1 MLTRSPS
8 SRSPSTR
15 SPSTRSPSSRSPSTR
30 SPSTRSPSTRSLSP
44 RSFLIRSLRRRP
56 LDIGW
61 LAAWSLVQALPA
73 VTSGWAIAEAVSQ
86 FLAGRTAAGL
96 GWLGLLAL
104 AALAGA
110 YGTRQTYIRLGAI
123 VEPLRDELV
132 ELIVAG
138 ALARSAD
145 TAKPPDTHA
154 VARMTHQ
161 AEIVRDSYAGVL
173 TVACTFVF
181 TVGSTLAGLVTLVPV
196 VLPYVVPPILASVL
210 ILRLLL
216 RPFAARQR
224 MSVIGEEAVAD
235 SAAKAVSGLRDVT
248 ACGGENAV
256 MADFGGRV
264 AQQAA
269 AARSAARIG
278 SARSL
283 CLAACGWLP
292 LLLVLAAAP
301 SMMRGGVSPA
311 RIVGAIAYIG
321 GSLRSAL
328 NTLAGG
334 ASAGLVR
341 LTVTLERI
349 IEASAP
355 PPAAPPPPAPPP
367 PALRPAA
374 SPVVGALSLREVEF
388 GYGRHAEP
396 ILRDL
401 SIDIAPGDHLAI
413 VGPSGIGKSS
423 LAGLLAGMLRPTVG
437 EVFLDGIS
445 VTRYPPA
452 SLPGRRVLIP
462 QEAYVFAGTLAENIL
477 YLRASSA
484 AADRPSAAE
493 LDAAAEAVGLCA
505 LASQLGGYNAVV
517 NPATLSAGER
527 QLIALTRAYL
537 SPAPIAI
544 LDEATCHLDPAAE
557 MQAEA
562 AFASRPGTLIVVA
575 HRITSA
581 LRAQRVLVLD
591 GNRAQTGDH
600 ASLLATSAM
609 YQDLVGYW
617 NVTSGSADV
626 QVAETPVSSRS
637 GSRLTRSLAVVHS
650 PTTPAPPPGPPTP
663 PPGPPTTRPG
673 PPTTQPA
680 RPPTTPPGP
689 PTTQPAPAPG
699 R

>member
-1 MLTRSPS
+1 MLRRSLP
-8 SRSPSTR
+8 
-15 SPSTRSPSSRSPSTR
+15 
-30 SPSTRSPSTRSLSP
+30 TRSL
-44 RSFLIRSLRRRP
+44 LVRSLRRRP
-56 LDIGW
+56 RDVGW
-61 LAAWSLVQALPA
+61 LAAWSLVQAFPA
-73 VTSGWAIAEAVSQ
+73 VASGWAIAEAVSQ
-86 FLAGRTAAGL
+86 FLAGRTATGL

-132 ELIVAG
+132 ELIIAG

-145 TAKPPDTHA
+145 AAEPPDTHA

-173 TVACTFVF
+173 TVACTFAF
-181 TVGSTLAGLVTLVPV
+181 TAGSTLAGLVTLVPGA
-196 VLPYVVPPILASVL
+196 LPYVVPPILASAL

-224 MSVIGEEAVAD
+224 TSVIGEETVAD

-248 ACGGENAV
+248 ACGGENVV
-256 MADFGGRV
+256 MADLGARV
-264 AQQAA
+264 TWQADT
-269 AARSAARIG
+269 ARSVARIG

-292 LLLVLAAAP
+292 LLLVLTAAP
-301 SMMRGGVSPA
+301 AMMRGGVSPA
-311 RIVGAIAYIG
+311 RLIGAIAYIS
-321 GSLRSAL
+321 GSLRSVL
-328 NTLAGG
+328 NTLAQGV
-334 ASAGLVR
+334 SAGMVR

-355 PPAAPPPPAPPP
+355 PHPAS
-367 PALRPAA
+367 LPAA
-374 SPVVGALSLREVEF
+374 SAATASAATAAVTVASVAAASPAVGQLRLREVEF

-396 ILRDL
+396 IIRDL

-423 LAGLLAGMLRPTVG
+423 LTGLLAGMLSPTAG
-437 EVFLDGIS
+437 EILLDGIP

-477 YLRASSA
+477 YLRTSSG
-484 AADRPSAAE
+484 ADRPSAAE
-493 LDAAAEAVGLCA
+493 LKAAAAAVGLST
-505 LASQLGGYNAVV
+505 LAARLGGYDAIV
-517 NPATLSAGER
+517 NPAALSAGER

-557 MQAEA
+557 RQAEA
-562 AFASRPGTLIVVA
+562 AFAGRPGTLIVVA

-600 ASLLATSAM
+600 TSLLATSVM

-617 NVTSGSADV
+617 SATSGPADARV
-626 QVAETPVSSRS
+626 GPQGAAA
-637 GSRLTRSLAVVHS
+637 GS
-650 PTTPAPPPGPPTP
+650 
-663 PPGPPTTRPG
+663 
-673 PPTTQPA
+673 
-680 RPPTTPPGP
+680 
-689 PTTQPAPAPG
+689 
-699 R
+699 

>member
-1 MLTRSPS
+1 MLTRSLL
-8 SRSPSTR
+8 
-15 SPSTRSPSSRSPSTR
+15 
-30 SPSTRSPSTRSLSP
+30 TRSLLT
-44 RSFLIRSLRRRP
+44 RSLLTRSLRRRP
-56 LDIGW
+56 RDVAW

-86 FLAGRTAAGL
+86 FLAGRTANGL

-138 ALARSAD
+138 ALARSTD
-145 TAKPPDTHA
+145 ITKPPDTHA

-161 AEIVRDSYAGVL
+161 AEIVRDAYAGVL
-173 TVACTFVF
+173 MVACTFVF
-181 TVGSTLAGLVTLVPV
+181 TAGSTLAGLVTLVPV
-196 VLPYVVPPILASVL
+196 VLPYVIPPILASVL

-224 MSVIGEEAVAD
+224 RSVVGEEAVAD

-248 ACGGENAV
+248 ACGGESSV
-256 MADFGGRV
+256 TADLGARV
-264 AQQAA
+264 TQQAD

-283 CLAACGWLP
+283 CLTAGGWLP

-301 SMMRGGVSPA
+301 SMMRGGVAPA
-311 RIVGAIAYIG
+311 RIIGAIAYIS

-328 NTLAGG
+328 NTLAQGV
-334 ASAGLVR
+334 SAGMVR
-341 LTVTLERI
+341 LTVTLDRI
-349 IEASAP
+349 IEASTP
-355 PPAAPPPPAPPP
+355 PPDPPAVAAPAVAAPAV
-367 PALRPAA
+367 ASRAAGELR
-374 SPVVGALSLREVEF
+374 LRDVEF

-396 ILRDL
+396 IIRDL

-423 LAGLLAGMLRPTVG
+423 LAGLLAGMLRPTAG
-437 EVFLDGIS
+437 EVLLDGIP
-445 VTRYPPA
+445 VTRHPLA
-452 SLPGRRVLIP
+452 ALPGRRVLIP

-477 YLRASSA
+477 YLRTASGTASG
-484 AADRPSAAE
+484 ADGAE
-493 LDAAAEAVGLCA
+493 LDAAAEAVGLSA
-505 LASQLGGYNAVV
+505 LVLRLGGYDAVV
-517 NPATLSAGER
+517 NPVALSAGER
-527 QLIALTRAYL
+527 QLIALTRAHL

-557 MQAEA
+557 AQAEA

-581 LRAQRVLVLD
+581 LRAQRILVLD
-591 GNRAQTGDH
+591 GNRAQAGDH

-617 NVTSGSADV
+617 SVTSGSADV
-626 QVAETPVSSRS
+626 QV
-637 GSRLTRSLAVVHS
+637 
-650 PTTPAPPPGPPTP
+650 
-663 PPGPPTTRPG
+663 
-673 PPTTQPA
+673 
-680 RPPTTPPGP
+680 
-689 PTTQPAPAPG
+689 G
-699 R
+699 REGVAAGD

>member
-1 MLTRSPS
+1 MLTRSLL
-8 SRSPSTR
+8 T
-15 SPSTRSPSSRSPSTR
+15 
-30 SPSTRSPSTRSLSP
+30 
-44 RSFLIRSLRRRP
+44 RSLRRRP
-56 LDIGW
+56 RDVAW

-73 VTSGWAIAEAVSQ
+73 VASGWAIAEAVSQ
-86 FLAGRTAAGL
+86 FLAGRTADGL

-145 TAKPPDTHA
+145 ATKPPDTHA

-161 AEIVRDSYAGVL
+161 AEIVRDAYAGVL
-173 TVACTFVF
+173 MVACTFVF
-181 TVGSTLAGLVTLVPV
+181 TAGSTLAGLVTLVPV
-196 VLPYVVPPILASVL
+196 TLPYVVPPILASVL

-248 ACGGENAV
+248 ACGGENSVTAE
-256 MADFGGRV
+256 FGARV
-264 AQQAA
+264 TQQAGA
-269 AARSAARIG
+269 TRSAARIG

-283 CLAACGWLP
+283 CIAAGGWLP

-301 SMMRGGVSPA
+301 SMTRGGVAPA
-311 RIVGAIAYIG
+311 RIIGAIAYIS

-328 NTLAGG
+328 NTLAQGV
-334 ASAGLVR
+334 SAGMVR
-341 LTVTLERI
+341 LTVTLDRI
-349 IEASAP
+349 LEASIP
-355 PPAAPPPPAPPP
+355 PPASLPAAPPPPALPPDAPPP
-367 PALRPAA
+367 DAPPSAAPPSAASTPAA
-374 SPVVGALSLREVEF
+374 STAGGELRLRDVEF

-396 ILRDL
+396 IIRDL

-423 LAGLLAGMLRPTVG
+423 LAGLLAGMLRPTAG
-437 EVFLDGIS
+437 EVLLDGLS
-445 VTRYPPA
+445 VTRHPLA

-477 YLRASSA
+477 YLRAASGAVAGTGGGGGTVAGTLAGTGGGAGAVAGTGGAGGGLSG
-484 AADRPSAAE
+484 AE
-493 LDAAAEAVGLCA
+493 LDAAAEAVGLSA
-505 LASQLGGYNAVV
+505 LVSRLGGYDAVV
-517 NPATLSAGER
+517 NPAALSAGER

-537 SPAPIAI
+537 SPALIAI

-557 MQAEA
+557 AQAEA
-562 AFASRPGTLIVVA
+562 AFASRHGTLIVVA

-581 LRAQRVLVLD
+581 LRARRVLVLD
-591 GNRAQTGDH
+591 GNRAQAGDH
-600 ASLLATSAM
+600 DSLLASSAM

-617 NVTSGSADV
+617 SVTSGSAGV
-626 QVAETPVSSRS
+626 RAGREGVAA
-637 GSRLTRSLAVVHS
+637 GD
-650 PTTPAPPPGPPTP
+650 
-663 PPGPPTTRPG
+663 
-673 PPTTQPA
+673 
-680 RPPTTPPGP
+680 
-689 PTTQPAPAPG
+689 
-699 R
+699 

>member
-1 MLTRSPS
+1 MLTRSLL
-8 SRSPSTR
+8 T
-15 SPSTRSPSSRSPSTR
+15 
-30 SPSTRSPSTRSLSP
+30 
-44 RSFLIRSLRRRP
+44 RSLRRRP
-56 LDIGW
+56 RDIAW

-73 VTSGWAIAEAVSQ
+73 VASGWAIAEAVSQ
-86 FLAGRTAAGL
+86 FLAGRTADGL

-110 YGTRQTYIRLGAI
+110 YGARQSFIRLGAI

-145 TAKPPDTHA
+145 ITKPPDTHA

-161 AEIVRDSYAGVL
+161 AEIVRDAYAGVL
-173 TVACTFVF
+173 MVACTFVF
-181 TVGSTLAGLVTLVPV
+181 TAGSTLAGLVTLVPV
-196 VLPYVVPPILASVL
+196 TLPYVIPPILASVL

-216 RPFAARQR
+216 RPFAVRQR
-224 MSVIGEEAVAD
+224 MSVIGEEAIAD
-235 SAAKAVSGLRDVT
+235 SAAQAVSGLRDVT
-248 ACGGENAV
+248 ACGGENSV
-256 MADFGGRV
+256 TTDFGARV
-264 AQQAA
+264 EQQAR

-278 SARSL
+278 SVRSL
-283 CLAACGWLP
+283 CIAAGGWLP
-292 LLLVLAAAP
+292 LVLVLAAAP
-301 SMMRGGVSPA
+301 SMMRGGVAPA
-311 RIVGAIAYIG
+311 RIIGAIAYIS
-321 GSLRSAL
+321 GSLRGAL
-328 NTLAGG
+328 NTLAQGV
-334 ASAGLVR
+334 SAGMVR

-349 IEASAP
+349 VEASL
-355 PPAAPPPPAPPP
+355 PPPAPPS
-367 PALRPAA
+367 PASMVSASMVSASTAAGELR
-374 SPVVGALSLREVEF
+374 LRDVEF

-396 ILRDL
+396 IIRDL

-423 LAGLLAGMLRPTVG
+423 LAGLLAGMLQPTAGQVL
-437 EVFLDGIS
+437 LDGLS

-452 SLPGRRVLIP
+452 SLPDRRVLIP

-477 YLRASSA
+477 YLRTASA

-493 LDAAAEAVGLCA
+493 LDAAAEAVGLSG
-505 LASQLGGYNAVV
+505 LVSRLGGHQAVV
-517 NPATLSAGER
+517 NPAALSAGER

-557 MQAEA
+557 GQAEA
-562 AFASRPGTLIVVA
+562 AFASRHGTLIVVA

-591 GNRAQTGDH
+591 GNRAQAGDH

-617 NVTSGSADV
+617 SVTSGSADV
-626 QVAETPVSSRS
+626 RLGREGVAA
-637 GSRLTRSLAVVHS
+637 GD
-650 PTTPAPPPGPPTP
+650 
-663 PPGPPTTRPG
+663 
-673 PPTTQPA
+673 
-680 RPPTTPPGP
+680 
-689 PTTQPAPAPG
+689 
-699 R
+699 

>member
-1 MLTRSPS
+1 MLTRSLL
-8 SRSPSTR
+8 T
-15 SPSTRSPSSRSPSTR
+15 
-30 SPSTRSPSTRSLSP
+30 
-44 RSFLIRSLRRRP
+44 RSLRRRP
-56 LDIGW
+56 RDIAW

-73 VTSGWAIAEAVSQ
+73 VASGWAIAEAVSQ
-86 FLAGRTAAGL
+86 FLDGRTADGL

-110 YGTRQTYIRLGAI
+110 YGARQTYIRLGAI

-145 TAKPPDTHA
+145 ITKPPDTHA

-161 AEIVRDSYAGVL
+161 AEIVRDAYAGVL
-173 TVACTFVF
+173 MVACTFVF
-181 TVGSTLAGLVTLVPV
+181 TAGSTLAGLVTLVPV
-196 VLPYVVPPILASVL
+196 TLPYVVPPILASVL

-224 MSVIGEEAVAD
+224 MSVIGEEAIAD

-248 ACGGENAV
+248 ACGGENSV
-256 MADFGGRV
+256 TADFGARV
-264 AQQAA
+264 EQQAR

-278 SARSL
+278 SVRGL
-283 CLAACGWLP
+283 CIGAGGWLP
-292 LLLVLAAAP
+292 LVLVLAAAP
-301 SMMRGGVSPA
+301 SMMRGGVAPA
-311 RIVGAIAYIG
+311 RIIGAIAYIS
-321 GSLRSAL
+321 GSLRGAL
-328 NTLAGG
+328 NTLAQGV
-334 ASAGLVR
+334 SAGMVR

-349 IEASAP
+349 VEASL
-355 PPAAPPPPAPPP
+355 PPPAPPP
-367 PALRPAA
+367 PAPPSPASMVAA
-374 SPVVGALSLREVEF
+374 STAAGELSLRDVEF

-396 ILRDL
+396 IIHDL

-423 LAGLLAGMLRPTVG
+423 LAGLLAGMLRPTAGQVL
-437 EVFLDGIS
+437 LDGLS

-452 SLPGRRVLIP
+452 SLPDRRVLIP

-477 YLRASSA
+477 YLRTASA

-493 LDAAAEAVGLCA
+493 LDAAAEAVGLSG
-505 LASQLGGYNAVV
+505 LVSRLGGHHAVV
-517 NPATLSAGER
+517 NPAALSAGER

-557 MQAEA
+557 GQAEA
-562 AFASRPGTLIVVA
+562 AFASRHGTLIVVA

-591 GNRAQTGDH
+591 GNRAQAGDH

-617 NVTSGSADV
+617 SVTSGSADV
-626 QVAETPVSSRS
+626 RLGREGVAA
-637 GSRLTRSLAVVHS
+637 GD
-650 PTTPAPPPGPPTP
+650 
-663 PPGPPTTRPG
+663 
-673 PPTTQPA
+673 
-680 RPPTTPPGP
+680 
-689 PTTQPAPAPG
+689 
-699 R
+699 

>member
-1 MLTRSPS
+1 SWPMLTRSLL
-8 SRSPSTR
+8 T
-15 SPSTRSPSSRSPSTR
+15 
-30 SPSTRSPSTRSLSP
+30 
-44 RSFLIRSLRRRP
+44 RSLRRRP
-56 LDIGW
+56 RDVAL
-61 LAAWSLVQALPA
+61 LAAWSMVQALPA
-73 VTSGWAIAEAVSQ
+73 VASGWAIAEAVSQ
-86 FLAGRTAAGL
+86 FLAGRTADGL

-110 YGTRQTYIRLGAI
+110 YGARQSFIRLGAI

-145 TAKPPDTHA
+145 ITKPPDTHA

-161 AEIVRDSYAGVL
+161 AEIVRDAYAGVL
-173 TVACTFVF
+173 MVACTFVF
-181 TVGSTLAGLVTLVPV
+181 TAGSTLAGLVTLVPV
-196 VLPYVVPPILASVL
+196 TLPYVIPPILASVL

-216 RPFAARQR
+216 RPFAVRQR
-224 MSVIGEEAVAD
+224 MSVIGEEAIAD

-248 ACGGENAV
+248 ACGGENSV
-256 MADFGGRV
+256 TADFGARV
-264 AQQAA
+264 EQQAR

-278 SARSL
+278 SVRSL
-283 CLAACGWLP
+283 CIAAGGWLP
-292 LLLVLAAAP
+292 LVLVLAAAP
-301 SMMRGGVSPA
+301 SMMRGGVAPA
-311 RIVGAIAYIG
+311 RIIGAVAYIS
-321 GSLRSAL
+321 GSLRGAL
-328 NTLAGG
+328 NTLAQGV
-334 ASAGLVR
+334 SAGMVR

-349 IEASAP
+349 VDASL
-355 PPAAPPPPAPPP
+355 PPPAPPS
-367 PALRPAA
+367 PASMVAA
-374 SPVVGALSLREVEF
+374 SMVAASTAAGELRLRDVEF

-396 ILRDL
+396 IIRDL

-423 LAGLLAGMLRPTVG
+423 LAGLLAGMLQPTAGQVL
-437 EVFLDGIS
+437 LDGLS

-452 SLPGRRVLIP
+452 SLPDRRVLIP

-477 YLRASSA
+477 YLRTASA

-493 LDAAAEAVGLCA
+493 LDAAAEAVGLSG
-505 LASQLGGYNAVV
+505 LVSRLGGHQAVV
-517 NPATLSAGER
+517 NPAALSAGER

-557 MQAEA
+557 GQAEA
-562 AFASRPGTLIVVA
+562 AFASRRGTLIVVA

-591 GNRAQTGDH
+591 GNRAQAGDH

-617 NVTSGSADV
+617 SVTSGSADV
-626 QVAETPVSSRS
+626 RLGREGVAA
-637 GSRLTRSLAVVHS
+637 GD
-650 PTTPAPPPGPPTP
+650 
-663 PPGPPTTRPG
+663 
-673 PPTTQPA
+673 
-680 RPPTTPPGP
+680 
-689 PTTQPAPAPG
+689 
-699 R
+699 

>member
-1 MLTRSPS
+1 MLTRSLL
-8 SRSPSTR
+8 T
-15 SPSTRSPSSRSPSTR
+15 
-30 SPSTRSPSTRSLSP
+30 
-44 RSFLIRSLRRRP
+44 RSLRRRP
-56 LDIGW
+56 RDIAW

-73 VTSGWAIAEAVSQ
+73 VASGWAIAEAVSQ
-86 FLAGRTAAGL
+86 FLAGRTANGL

-110 YGTRQTYIRLGAI
+110 YGARQTYIRLGAI

-132 ELIVAG
+132 ELIVEG

-145 TAKPPDTHA
+145 ITKPPDTHA

-161 AEIVRDSYAGVL
+161 AEIVRDAYAGVL
-173 TVACTFVF
+173 MVACTFVF
-181 TVGSTLAGLVTLVPV
+181 TAGSTLAGLVTLVPV
-196 VLPYVVPPILASVL
+196 TLPYVVPPILASVL

-224 MSVIGEEAVAD
+224 MSVIGEEAIAD

-248 ACGGENAV
+248 ACGGENSV
-256 MADFGGRV
+256 TADFGARV
-264 AQQAA
+264 EQQAR

-278 SARSL
+278 SVRSL
-283 CLAACGWLP
+283 CIAACGWLP
-292 LLLVLAAAP
+292 LVLVLAAAP
-301 SMMRGGVSPA
+301 SMMRSGVAPA
-311 RIVGAIAYIG
+311 RIIGAIAYIS
-321 GSLRSAL
+321 GSLRGAL
-328 NTLAGG
+328 NTLAQGV
-334 ASAGLVR
+334 SAGMVR

-349 IEASAP
+349 VEASL
-355 PPAAPPPPAPPP
+355 PPPAPPP
-367 PALRPAA
+367 PASMVAA
-374 SPVVGALSLREVEF
+374 SMVAASTAAGELRLRDVEF

-396 ILRDL
+396 IIRDL

-423 LAGLLAGMLRPTVG
+423 LAGLLAGMLQPTAGQVL
-437 EVFLDGIS
+437 LDGLS

-452 SLPGRRVLIP
+452 SLPDRRVLIP

-477 YLRASSA
+477 YLRTASA

-493 LDAAAEAVGLCA
+493 LDAAAEAVGLSG
-505 LASQLGGYNAVV
+505 LVSRLGGHHAVV
-517 NPATLSAGER
+517 NPAALSAGER

-557 MQAEA
+557 GQAEA
-562 AFASRPGTLIVVA
+562 AFASRHGTLIVVA

-591 GNRAQTGDH
+591 GNRAQAGDH

-617 NVTSGSADV
+617 SVTSGSADV
-626 QVAETPVSSRS
+626 RLGREGVAA
-637 GSRLTRSLAVVHS
+637 GD
-650 PTTPAPPPGPPTP
+650 
-663 PPGPPTTRPG
+663 
-673 PPTTQPA
+673 
-680 RPPTTPPGP
+680 
-689 PTTQPAPAPG
+689 
-699 R
+699 

>member
-1 MLTRSPS
+1 MLTRSLL
-8 SRSPSTR
+8 T
-15 SPSTRSPSSRSPSTR
+15 
-30 SPSTRSPSTRSLSP
+30 
-44 RSFLIRSLRRRP
+44 RSLRRRP
-56 LDIGW
+56 RDIAW

-73 VTSGWAIAEAVSQ
+73 VASGWAIAEAVSQ
-86 FLAGRTAAGL
+86 FLAGRTADGL

-110 YGTRQTYIRLGAI
+110 YGARQSFIRLGAI

-145 TAKPPDTHA
+145 ITKPPDTHA

-161 AEIVRDSYAGVL
+161 AEIVRDAYAGVL
-173 TVACTFVF
+173 MVACTFVF
-181 TVGSTLAGLVTLVPV
+181 TAGSTLAGLVTLVPV
-196 VLPYVVPPILASVL
+196 TLPYVVPPILASVL

-224 MSVIGEEAVAD
+224 MSVIGEEAIAD

-248 ACGGENAV
+248 ACGGENSV
-256 MADFGGRV
+256 TADFGARV
-264 AQQAA
+264 EQQAR

-278 SARSL
+278 SVRSL
-283 CLAACGWLP
+283 CIAAGGWLP
-292 LLLVLAAAP
+292 LVLVLAAAP
-301 SMMRGGVSPA
+301 SMMRGGVAPA
-311 RIVGAIAYIG
+311 RIIGAIAYIS
-321 GSLRSAL
+321 GSLRGAL
-328 NTLAGG
+328 NTLAQGV
-334 ASAGLVR
+334 SAGMVR

-349 IEASAP
+349 VEASL
-355 PPAAPPPPAPPP
+355 PPPAPPS
-367 PALRPAA
+367 PASMVAA
-374 SPVVGALSLREVEF
+374 SMVAASTAAGELRLRDVEF

-396 ILRDL
+396 IIRDL

-423 LAGLLAGMLRPTVG
+423 LAGLLAGMLQPTAGQVL
-437 EVFLDGIS
+437 LDGLS

-452 SLPGRRVLIP
+452 SLPDRRVLIP

-477 YLRASSA
+477 YLRTASA

-493 LDAAAEAVGLCA
+493 LDAAAEAVGLSG
-505 LASQLGGYNAVV
+505 LVSRLGGHHAVV
-517 NPATLSAGER
+517 NPAALSAGER

-544 LDEATCHLDPAAE
+544 LDEATCHLDPVAE
-557 MQAEA
+557 GQAEA
-562 AFASRPGTLIVVA
+562 AFASRHGTLIVVA

-591 GNRAQTGDH
+591 GNRAQAGDH

-617 NVTSGSADV
+617 SVTSGSADV
-626 QVAETPVSSRS
+626 RLGREGVAA
-637 GSRLTRSLAVVHS
+637 GD
-650 PTTPAPPPGPPTP
+650 
-663 PPGPPTTRPG
+663 
-673 PPTTQPA
+673 
-680 RPPTTPPGP
+680 
-689 PTTQPAPAPG
+689 
-699 R
+699 

>member
-1 MLTRSPS
+1 MLTRSLL
-8 SRSPSTR
+8 T
-15 SPSTRSPSSRSPSTR
+15 
-30 SPSTRSPSTRSLSP
+30 
-44 RSFLIRSLRRRP
+44 RSLRRRP
-56 LDIGW
+56 RDVAW

-73 VTSGWAIAEAVSQ
+73 VASGWAIAEAVSQ
-86 FLAGRTAAGL
+86 FLAGRTADGL

-110 YGTRQTYIRLGAI
+110 YGARQSFIRLGAI

-145 TAKPPDTHA
+145 ITKPPDTHA

-161 AEIVRDSYAGVL
+161 AEIVRDAYAGVL
-173 TVACTFVF
+173 MVACTFVF
-181 TVGSTLAGLVTLVPV
+181 TAGSTLAGLVTLVPV
-196 VLPYVVPPILASVL
+196 ALPYVIPPILASVL

-216 RPFAARQR
+216 RPFAVRQR
-224 MSVIGEEAVAD
+224 MSVIGEEAIAD

-248 ACGGENAV
+248 ACGGENSV
-256 MADFGGRV
+256 TADFGARV
-264 AQQAA
+264 EQQAR

-278 SARSL
+278 SVRSL
-283 CLAACGWLP
+283 CIAAGGWLP
-292 LLLVLAAAP
+292 LVLVLAAAP
-301 SMMRGGVSPA
+301 SMMRGGVAPA
-311 RIVGAIAYIG
+311 RIIGAVAYIS
-321 GSLRSAL
+321 GSLRGAL
-328 NTLAGG
+328 NTLAQGV
-334 ASAGLVR
+334 SAGMVR

-349 IEASAP
+349 VEASL
-355 PPAAPPPPAPPP
+355 PPPAPPSPAP
-367 PALRPAA
+367 PSPASMVAA
-374 SPVVGALSLREVEF
+374 SKMAASTAAGELRLRDVEF

-396 ILRDL
+396 IIRDL

-423 LAGLLAGMLRPTVG
+423 LAGLLAGMLQPTAGQVL
-437 EVFLDGIS
+437 LDGLS

-452 SLPGRRVLIP
+452 SLPDRRVLIP

-477 YLRASSA
+477 YLRTASA

-493 LDAAAEAVGLCA
+493 LDAAAEAVGLSG
-505 LASQLGGYNAVV
+505 LVSRLGGHQAVV
-517 NPATLSAGER
+517 NPAALSAGER

-544 LDEATCHLDPAAE
+544 LDEATCYLDPAAE
-557 MQAEA
+557 GQAEA
-562 AFASRPGTLIVVA
+562 AFASRHGTLIVVA

-591 GNRAQTGDH
+591 GNRAQAGDH

-617 NVTSGSADV
+617 SVTSGSADV
-626 QVAETPVSSRS
+626 RLGREGVAA
-637 GSRLTRSLAVVHS
+637 GD
-650 PTTPAPPPGPPTP
+650 
-663 PPGPPTTRPG
+663 
-673 PPTTQPA
+673 
-680 RPPTTPPGP
+680 
-689 PTTQPAPAPG
+689 
-699 R
+699 

>member
-8 SRSPSTR
+8 T
-15 SPSTRSPSSRSPSTR
+15 
-30 SPSTRSPSTRSLSP
+30 

-56 LDIGW
+56 LDLGW

-73 VTSGWAIAEAVSQ
+73 VASGWAIAEAVSQ
-86 FLAGRTAAGL
+86 FLAGRTSAGL

-110 YGTRQTYIRLGAI
+110 YGSRQTYIRLGAI

-196 VLPYVVPPILASVL
+196 VLPYVVPPILAAVL

-216 RPFAARQR
+216 RPYATRQR
-224 MSVIGEEAVAD
+224 RSVIGEEAVAD

-248 ACGGENAV
+248 ACGGEDTV

-283 CLAACGWLP
+283 CIAACGWLP

-311 RIVGAIAYIG
+311 RIIGAIAYIG

-341 LTVTLERI
+341 LTVTLQRI

-355 PPAAPPPPAPPP
+355 PPPAPPP
-367 PALRPAA
+367 TASPSPAPPPLARPPGASPAAA
-374 SPVVGALSLREVEF
+374 SPAVGGLSLRDVEF

-396 ILRDL
+396 IICDL
-401 SIDIAPGDHLAI
+401 SIDIALGDHLAI

-423 LAGLLAGMLRPTVG
+423 LAGLLAGMLRPTAG
-437 EVFLDGIS
+437 EVFLDGIAM
-445 VTRYPPA
+445 TRYPRA
-452 SLPGRRVLIP
+452 LLPGRRVLIP

-477 YLRASSA
+477 YLRTPAA
-484 AADRPSAAE
+484 AADRPAAAE
-493 LDAAAEAVGLCA
+493 LDAVAEAVGLRA
-505 LASQLGGYNAVV
+505 LAAQLGGYDAVI

-527 QLIALTRAYL
+527 QLIALARAYL
-537 SPAPIAI
+537 APAPIAI

-557 MQAEA
+557 EQAEA
-562 AFASRPGTLIVVA
+562 AFASRHGTLIVVA
-575 HRITSA
+575 HRNTSA

-591 GNRAQTGDH
+591 GNIAQVGDH

-617 NVTSGSADV
+617 NVASGSADV
-626 QVAETPVSSRS
+626 QAGQQGVAA
-637 GSRLTRSLAVVHS
+637 G
-650 PTTPAPPPGPPTP
+650 G
-663 PPGPPTTRPG
+663 
-673 PPTTQPA
+673 
-680 RPPTTPPGP
+680 
-689 PTTQPAPAPG
+689 
-699 R
+699 

>member
-1 MLTRSPS
+1 MLTRSLL
-8 SRSPSTR
+8 T
-15 SPSTRSPSSRSPSTR
+15 
-30 SPSTRSPSTRSLSP
+30 
-44 RSFLIRSLRRRP
+44 RSLRRRP
-56 LDIGW
+56 RDVAW

-73 VTSGWAIAEAVSQ
+73 VASGWAIAEAVSQ
-86 FLAGRTAAGL
+86 FLAGRTADGL

-110 YGTRQTYIRLGAI
+110 YGARQSFIRLGAI

-145 TAKPPDTHA
+145 ITKPPDTHA

-161 AEIVRDSYAGVL
+161 AEIVRDAYAGVL
-173 TVACTFVF
+173 MVACTFVF
-181 TVGSTLAGLVTLVPV
+181 TAGSTLAGLVTLVPV
-196 VLPYVVPPILASVL
+196 TLPYVIPPILASVL

-224 MSVIGEEAVAD
+224 MSVIGEEAIAD

-248 ACGGENAV
+248 ACGGENSV
-256 MADFGGRV
+256 TADFGARV
-264 AQQAA
+264 EQQAR

-278 SARSL
+278 SVRNL
-283 CLAACGWLP
+283 CVAAGGWLP
-292 LLLVLAAAP
+292 LVLVLAAAP
-301 SMMRGGVSPA
+301 SMMRGGVAPA
-311 RIVGAIAYIG
+311 RIIGAVAYIS
-321 GSLRSAL
+321 GSLRGAL
-328 NTLAGG
+328 NTLAQGV
-334 ASAGLVR
+334 SAGMVR

-349 IEASAP
+349 VEASLP
-355 PPAAPPPPAPPP
+355 SPAPPSPAP
-367 PALRPAA
+367 PSPASMVAA
-374 SPVVGALSLREVEF
+374 STAAGELRLRDVEF

-396 ILRDL
+396 IIRDL

-423 LAGLLAGMLRPTVG
+423 LAGLLAGMLQPTAGQVL
-437 EVFLDGIS
+437 LDGLS

-452 SLPGRRVLIP
+452 SLPDRRVLIP

-477 YLRASSA
+477 YLRTASA

-493 LDAAAEAVGLCA
+493 LDAAAEAVGLSG
-505 LASQLGGYNAVV
+505 LVSRLGGHQAVV
-517 NPATLSAGER
+517 NPAALSAGER

-557 MQAEA
+557 GQAEA
-562 AFASRPGTLIVVA
+562 AFASRHGTLIVVA

-591 GNRAQTGDH
+591 GNRAQAGDH

-617 NVTSGSADV
+617 SVTSGSADV
-626 QVAETPVSSRS
+626 RLGREGVAA
-637 GSRLTRSLAVVHS
+637 GD
-650 PTTPAPPPGPPTP
+650 
-663 PPGPPTTRPG
+663 
-673 PPTTQPA
+673 
-680 RPPTTPPGP
+680 
-689 PTTQPAPAPG
+689 
-699 R
+699 

>member
-1 MLTRSPS
+1 MLTRSLL
-8 SRSPSTR
+8 T
-15 SPSTRSPSSRSPSTR
+15 
-30 SPSTRSPSTRSLSP
+30 
-44 RSFLIRSLRRRP
+44 RSLRRRP
-56 LDIGW
+56 RDVAW

-73 VTSGWAIAEAVSQ
+73 VASGWAIAEAVTQ
-86 FLAGRTAAGL
+86 FLAGRTADGL
-96 GWLGLLAL
+96 SWLGLLAL

-110 YGTRQTYIRLGAI
+110 YGARQSFIRLGAI

-145 TAKPPDTHA
+145 ITKPPDTHA

-161 AEIVRDSYAGVL
+161 AEIVRDAYAGVL
-173 TVACTFVF
+173 MVACTFVF
-181 TVGSTLAGLVTLVPV
+181 TAGSTLAGLVTLVPV
-196 VLPYVVPPILASVL
+196 TLPYVVPPILASVL

-224 MSVIGEEAVAD
+224 MSVIGEEAIAD

-248 ACGGENAV
+248 ACGGENSV
-256 MADFGGRV
+256 TADFGARV
-264 AQQAA
+264 EQQAR

-278 SARSL
+278 SVRSL
-283 CLAACGWLP
+283 CIAAGGWLP
-292 LLLVLAAAP
+292 LVLVLAAAP
-301 SMMRGGVSPA
+301 SMMRGGVAPA
-311 RIVGAIAYIG
+311 RIIGAIAYIS
-321 GSLRSAL
+321 GSLRGAL
-328 NTLAGG
+328 NTLAQGV
-334 ASAGLVR
+334 SAGMVR

-349 IEASAP
+349 VEASL
-355 PPAAPPPPAPPP
+355 PPPAPPS
-367 PALRPAA
+367 PASMVAA
-374 SPVVGALSLREVEF
+374 SMVAASTAAGELRLRDVEF

-396 ILRDL
+396 IIRDL

-423 LAGLLAGMLRPTVG
+423 LAGLLAGMLQPTAGQVL
-437 EVFLDGIS
+437 LDGLS

-452 SLPGRRVLIP
+452 SLPDRRVLIP

-477 YLRASSA
+477 YLRTASA

-493 LDAAAEAVGLCA
+493 LDAAAEAVGLSG
-505 LASQLGGYNAVV
+505 LVSRLGGHQAIV
-517 NPATLSAGER
+517 NPAALSAGER

-544 LDEATCHLDPAAE
+544 LDEATCHLDPVAE
-557 MQAEA
+557 GQAEA
-562 AFASRPGTLIVVA
+562 AFASRHGTLIVVA

-591 GNRAQTGDH
+591 GNRAQAGDH

-617 NVTSGSADV
+617 SVTSGSADLRLGREG
-626 QVAETPVSSRS
+626 VAA
-637 GSRLTRSLAVVHS
+637 GD
-650 PTTPAPPPGPPTP
+650 
-663 PPGPPTTRPG
+663 
-673 PPTTQPA
+673 
-680 RPPTTPPGP
+680 
-689 PTTQPAPAPG
+689 
-699 R
+699 

>member
-1 MLTRSPS
+1 MLTRSPL
-8 SRSPSTR
+8 TR
-15 SPSTRSPSSRSPSTR
+15 SPLARSPLARSPLAR
-30 SPSTRSPSTRSLSP
+30 SPLARSPLA
-44 RSFLIRSLRRRP
+44 RSFLTRSLRRRP

-61 LAAWSLVQALPA
+61 LATWSLVQALPA
-73 VTSGWAIAEAVSQ
+73 VASGWAIAEAVSQ

-145 TAKPPDTHA
+145 TTKPPDTHA

-173 TVACTFVF
+173 AVACTFVF

-196 VLPYVVPPILASVL
+196 VLPYVIPPILTSVL
-210 ILRLLL
+210 ILRWLL

-224 MSVIGEEAVAD
+224 MSVIGEEAVAG
-235 SAAKAVSGLRDVT
+235 SAAKAVSSLRDVT
-248 ACGGENAV
+248 ACGGENVV
-256 MADFGGRV
+256 MADFGARV
-264 AQQAA
+264 AQQAS
-269 AARSAARIG
+269 AARSAARTG

-283 CLAACGWLP
+283 CIAAGGWLP

-301 SMMRGGVSPA
+301 SMTRGGVSPA
-311 RIVGAIAYIG
+311 RIIGAIVYISG
-321 GSLRSAL
+321 GLRSAL
-328 NTLAGG
+328 NTLAQGV
-334 ASAGLVR
+334 SAGMVR

-355 PPAAPPPPAPPP
+355 RPAPPSPPAPL
-367 PALRPAA
+367 PATSPAAA
-374 SPVVGALSLREVEF
+374 SPAAGELSLREVEF

-396 ILRDL
+396 IIRDL

-423 LAGLLAGMLRPTVG
+423 LAGLLAGMLRPCAG
-437 EVFLDGIS
+437 EVLLDGIS
-445 VTRYPPA
+445 LTRYPPA

-477 YLRASSA
+477 YLRTASA
-484 AADRPSAAE
+484 AADRPFAAE
-493 LDAAAEAVGLCA
+493 LDAAAEAVGLRA
-505 LASQLGGYNAVV
+505 LASQLGGYDAVV
-517 NPATLSAGER
+517 NPAALSAGER

-557 MQAEA
+557 ARAEA
-562 AFASRPGTLIVVA
+562 AFASRHGTLIVVA

-591 GNRAQTGDH
+591 GNRAQAGDH
-600 ASLLATSAM
+600 ASLLADSAM

-617 NVTSGSADV
+617 SVTPGPADV
-626 QVAETPVSSRS
+626 RSHPAVSSVFRA
-637 GSRLTRSLAVVHS
+637 G
-650 PTTPAPPPGPPTP
+650 PAAG
-663 PPGPPTTRPG
+663 
-673 PPTTQPA
+673 
-680 RPPTTPPGP
+680 
-689 PTTQPAPAPG
+689 
-699 R
+699 

>member
-1 MLTRSPS
+1 MLTRS
-8 SRSPSTR
+8 
-15 SPSTRSPSSRSPSTR
+15 
-30 SPSTRSPSTRSLSP
+30 SLA
-44 RSFLIRSLRRRP
+44 RGFLTRSLRRRP
-56 LDIGW
+56 RDVGW

-86 FLAGRTAAGL
+86 FLVGRTAAGL

-110 YGTRQTYIRLGAI
+110 YGTRHTYLRLGAI

-132 ELIVAG
+132 EFIVAG

-173 TVACTFVF
+173 AVAFTFVF
-181 TVGSTLAGLVTLVPV
+181 TAGSTLAGLVTLVPV

-248 ACGGENAV
+248 ACGGESVV
-256 MADFGGRV
+256 MADLGARV
-264 AQQAA
+264 VQQAS

-283 CLAACGWLP
+283 CVAAGGWLP
-292 LLLVLAAAP
+292 LLLVLAVAP

-311 RIVGAIAYIG
+311 RIIGAIAYTS

-328 NTLAGG
+328 NTLAQGV
-334 ASAGLVR
+334 SAGMVR

-349 IEASAP
+349 IEAAALSPSALSPSALSPSALP
-355 PPAAPPPPAPPP
+355 PSALPPSALPPS
-367 PALRPAA
+367 A
-374 SPVVGALSLREVEF
+374 SPAVGELSLRKVEF

-396 ILRDL
+396 IIRDL

-423 LAGLLAGMLRPTVG
+423 LAGLLAGMLRPTAG
-437 EVFLDGIS
+437 EVLLEGIS

-462 QEAYVFAGTLAENIL
+462 QEAYVFTGTLAENIL
-477 YLRASSA
+477 YLRTSSA

-493 LDAAAEAVGLCA
+493 LDAAAEAVGLSA
-505 LASQLGGYNAVV
+505 LASQLGGYEAVV
-517 NPATLSAGER
+517 NPAALSAGER
-527 QLIALTRAYL
+527 QLIALTRAYM

-557 MQAEA
+557 RQAEA
-562 AFASRPGTLIVVA
+562 AFASRPGTLIVIA

-591 GNRAQTGDH
+591 GNRAQIGDH

-617 NVTSGSADV
+617 SVMSGSADV
-626 QVAETPVSSRS
+626 PVGREGVAA
-637 GSRLTRSLAVVHS
+637 GD
-650 PTTPAPPPGPPTP
+650 
-663 PPGPPTTRPG
+663 
-673 PPTTQPA
+673 
-680 RPPTTPPGP
+680 
-689 PTTQPAPAPG
+689 
-699 R
+699 

>member
-1 MLTRSPS
+1 MLTRSLL
-8 SRSPSTR
+8 T
-15 SPSTRSPSSRSPSTR
+15 
-30 SPSTRSPSTRSLSP
+30 
-44 RSFLIRSLRRRP
+44 RSLRRRP
-56 LDIGW
+56 RDIAW

-73 VTSGWAIAEAVSQ
+73 VASGWAIAEAVSQ
-86 FLAGRTAAGL
+86 FLAGRTADGL

-110 YGTRQTYIRLGAI
+110 YGARQTYIRLGAI

-145 TAKPPDTHA
+145 ITKPPDTHA

-161 AEIVRDSYAGVL
+161 AEIVRDAYAGVL
-173 TVACTFVF
+173 MVACTFVF
-181 TVGSTLAGLVTLVPV
+181 TAGSTLAGLVTLVPV
-196 VLPYVVPPILASVL
+196 TLPYVVPPILASVL

-224 MSVIGEEAVAD
+224 MSVIGEEAIAD

-248 ACGGENAV
+248 ACGGENSV
-256 MADFGGRV
+256 TADFGARV
-264 AQQAA
+264 EQQAR

-278 SARSL
+278 SVRGL
-283 CLAACGWLP
+283 CIAAGGWLP
-292 LLLVLAAAP
+292 LVLVLAAAP
-301 SMMRGGVSPA
+301 SMMRGGVAPA
-311 RIVGAIAYIG
+311 RIIGAIAYIS
-321 GSLRSAL
+321 GSLRGAL
-328 NTLAGG
+328 NTLAQGV
-334 ASAGLVR
+334 SAGMVR

-349 IEASAP
+349 VEASL
-355 PPAAPPPPAPPP
+355 PPPAPPP
-367 PALRPAA
+367 PAPPSPASMVAA
-374 SPVVGALSLREVEF
+374 STAAGELSLRDVEF

-396 ILRDL
+396 IIHDL

-413 VGPSGIGKSS
+413 VGPSGTGKSS
-423 LAGLLAGMLRPTVG
+423 LAGLLAGMLRPTAGQVL
-437 EVFLDGIS
+437 LDGLS

-452 SLPGRRVLIP
+452 SLPDRRVLIP

-477 YLRASSA
+477 YLRTASA

-493 LDAAAEAVGLCA
+493 LDAAAEAVGLSG
-505 LASQLGGYNAVV
+505 LVSRLGGHHAVV
-517 NPATLSAGER
+517 NPAALSAGER

-557 MQAEA
+557 GQAEA
-562 AFASRPGTLIVVA
+562 AFASRHGTLIVVA

-591 GNRAQTGDH
+591 GNRAQAGDH

-617 NVTSGSADV
+617 SVTSGSADV
-626 QVAETPVSSRS
+626 RLGREGVAA
-637 GSRLTRSLAVVHS
+637 GD
-650 PTTPAPPPGPPTP
+650 
-663 PPGPPTTRPG
+663 
-673 PPTTQPA
+673 
-680 RPPTTPPGP
+680 
-689 PTTQPAPAPG
+689 
-699 R
+699 

>member
-1 MLTRSPS
+1 MLTRGPL
-8 SRSPSTR
+8 TR
-15 SPSTRSPSSRSPSTR
+15 GPLT
-30 SPSTRSPSTRSLSP
+30 LSFLT
-44 RSFLIRSLRRRP
+44 RSFLARSLRRRP
-56 LDIGW
+56 VDIGW

-73 VTSGWAIAEAVSQ
+73 LASGWAIAEAVSQ

-96 GWLGLLAL
+96 GWLGLLAF

-110 YGTRQTYIRLGAI
+110 YGTRQTYLRLGAV

-154 VARMTHQ
+154 VARITHQ

-181 TVGSTLAGLVTLVPV
+181 TVGSTLAGLVTLVPA

-224 MSVIGEEAVAD
+224 MSVIAEEAVAD

-248 ACGGENAV
+248 ACGGENLV
-256 MADFGGRV
+256 MADFGARV
-264 AQQAA
+264 AQQAG
-269 AARSAARIG
+269 AARSVARAG

-283 CLAACGWLP
+283 CIAACGWLP

-301 SMMRGGVSPA
+301 SITRGGVSPA
-311 RIVGAIAYIG
+311 RIIGAIAYIS

-328 NTLAGG
+328 NTLAQGV
-334 ASAGLVR
+334 SAGVVR

-349 IEASAP
+349 IEASAL
-355 PPAAPPPPAPPP
+355 PPADPSPPDPSPPAPW
-367 PALRPAA
+367 PAA
-374 SPVVGALSLREVEF
+374 SPAAASPAAGELSLRDVEF
-388 GYGRHAEP
+388 GYGGHAEP
-396 ILRDL
+396 IIRDL

-423 LAGLLAGMLRPTVG
+423 LAGLLAGMLRPTAG
-437 EVFLDGIS
+437 EILLDGIS
-445 VTRYPPA
+445 LTRYPPA
-452 SLPGRRVLIP
+452 SRPGRRVLIP
-462 QEAYVFAGTLAENIL
+462 QEAYVFAGTLAENIF
-477 YLRASSA
+477 YLRTASA

-493 LDAAAEAVGLCA
+493 LDAAAEAVGLRA
-505 LASQLGGYNAVV
+505 LVSQLGGYDAVV
-517 NPATLSAGER
+517 NPAALSAGER

-557 MQAEA
+557 GQAEA
-562 AFASRPGTLIVVA
+562 AFASRHGTLIVVA

-591 GNRAQTGDH
+591 GNRAQVGEH
-600 ASLLATSAM
+600 ASLLGTSAM
-609 YQDLVGYW
+609 YRDLVGYW
-617 NVTSGSADV
+617 SVTPGSADV
-626 QVAETPVSSRS
+626 RVGREGVAA
-637 GSRLTRSLAVVHS
+637 GD
-650 PTTPAPPPGPPTP
+650 
-663 PPGPPTTRPG
+663 
-673 PPTTQPA
+673 
-680 RPPTTPPGP
+680 
-689 PTTQPAPAPG
+689 
-699 R
+699 

>member
-1 MLTRSPS
+1 MLSRGPVSRGPLTRS
-8 SRSPSTR
+8 
-15 SPSTRSPSSRSPSTR
+15 
-30 SPSTRSPSTRSLSP
+30 
-44 RSFLIRSLRRRP
+44 FLTRSLRRRP

-73 VTSGWAIAEAVSQ
+73 LASGWAIAEAVGQ
-86 FLAGRTAAGL
+86 FLADRTAAGL
-96 GWLGLLAL
+96 GWLGLLAF
-104 AALAGA
+104 AALASA
-110 YGTRQTYIRLGAI
+110 YGTRQMYIRLGAV

-138 ALARSAD
+138 ALARSAA
-145 TAKPPDTHA
+145 TTKPPDTHA

-210 ILRLLL
+210 ILRLVL

-224 MSVIGEEAVAD
+224 LSVIGEEAVAD

-248 ACGGENAV
+248 ACGGENVV
-256 MADFGGRV
+256 MADFGARV
-264 AQQAA
+264 AEQAG
-269 AARSAARIG
+269 AARSAVRAG

-283 CLAACGWLP
+283 CIAACGWLP

-301 SMMRGGVSPA
+301 SMTRGGVSPA
-311 RIVGAIAYIG
+311 RIIGAIAYIS

-328 NTLAGG
+328 NTLAQGV
-334 ASAGLVR
+334 SAGMVR

-355 PPAAPPPPAPPP
+355 PPAAPLPV
-367 PALRPAA
+367 A
-374 SPVVGALSLREVEF
+374 SPATASPAVGELSLREVEF

-396 ILRDL
+396 IICDL

-413 VGPSGIGKSS
+413 VGPSGVGKSS
-423 LAGLLAGMLRPTVG
+423 LAGLLAGMLRPTAG
-437 EVFLDGIS
+437 EVLLDGIS
-445 VTRYPPA
+445 TTRYPPA

-477 YLRASSA
+477 YLRTASA
-484 AADRPSAAE
+484 AADRSSAAE
-493 LDAAAEAVGLCA
+493 LDAAAETVGLSA
-505 LASQLGGYNAVV
+505 LAARLGGYDAVV
-517 NPATLSAGER
+517 NPAALSAGER

-537 SPAPIAI
+537 SPAPIVI

-557 MQAEA
+557 GQAET

-581 LRAQRVLVLD
+581 LRARRVLVLD
-591 GNRAQTGDH
+591 GNRAQVGDH

-617 NVTSGSADV
+617 SVTSCSADV
-626 QVAETPVSSRS
+626 QV
-637 GSRLTRSLAVVHS
+637 G
-650 PTTPAPPPGPPTP
+650 
-663 PPGPPTTRPG
+663 
-673 PPTTQPA
+673 
-680 RPPTTPPGP
+680 
-689 PTTQPAPAPG
+689 
-699 R
+699 